1 MQKFHDYG
9 VLEQQI
15 HVPEELKARVLQAAR
30 ESRGHT
36 LRLETAPAEKT
47 QRKTG
52 RYSRGFSLVQRAAVI
67 AILLVCVPV
76 TAYAAVKYS
85 GLADFLKEIGMEN
98 TKIEELV
105 ETYPSEAA
113 VTPTVSDALEAG
125 ALTPPEFSVAE
136 AACDDHSLYLTVRVK
151 PQDDRY
157 LLVPS
162 DLGIA
167 DDVSNLQIPGVS
179 GQTIAAYAREQGKEL
194 LIVSARPDNA
204 NKYGVSTGAIS
215 KCEADG
221 TVCLYFLGE
230 NPSGLKEFDLTIN
243 CHYHTMDKAV
253 DERFSFDVTVKN
265 KSTSS
270 QVREFT
276 QFEDTGL
283 GLTIHSIT
291 IEETELGFYAR
302 FTYTPTDGKEYGIS
316 LVDAEG
322 NFFMGIPGSGGPLCE
337 ANGDGT
343 YSCEESYRELGDLDS
358 LQFSVLRTDDF
369 ERFGP
374 FKILG

>member
-1 MQKFHDYG
+1 MLKFHDYG
-9 VLEQQI
+9 DMEKQI

-30 ESRGHT
+30 ASEKPT
-36 LRLETAPAEKT
+36 LRLETVPAT
-47 QRKTG
+47 AAQRKTG
-52 RYSRGFSLVQRAAVI
+52 RYSRGFSFAQKAAVI

-85 GLADFLKEIGMEN
+85 GLMDILKEIGMES

-105 ETYPSEAA
+105 ETFPSEAA

-125 ALTPPEFSVAE
+125 TLTPPEFSVAE
-136 AACDDHSLYLTVRVK
+136 AVCDDHSLYLTVRIK

-179 GQTIAAYAREQGKEL
+179 GRTIAAYAKEQNKQL
-194 LIVSARPDNA
+194 LIVSAWPDNT
-204 NKYGVSTGAIS
+204 NKYGVSAGVMS
-215 KCEADG
+215 ECSADG
-221 TVCLYFLGE
+221 TVSQYFFGD
-230 NPSGLKEFDLTIN
+230 NPSGLKEFELAMN
-243 CHYHTMDKAV
+243 CHYHTMDHTV
-253 DERFSFDVTVKN
+253 DERFSFDVTIKN
-265 KSTSS
+265 KSTNS

-283 GLTIHSIT
+283 GLQIHSIT
-291 IEETELGFYAR
+291 IQETEMGFYAK

-322 NFFMGIPGSGGPLCE
+322 NFFLGIPGSGGPLCE

-343 YSCEESYRELGDLDS
+343 YSCDDSYRELGDLDS
-358 LQFSVLRTDDF
+358 LQFSVLRADDF